1 MQLRDILVCLD
12 ATPAGEERLKLSLR
26 LARAHHAAISGI
38 YSVHDDAVE
47 AVLFPPANEGE
58 PGAAP
63 VMSGTRAE
71 LAEQRFREQ
80 LSAQGLAGDWLL
92 IDGAGTDAVIEFA
105 KSADLAVL
113 GQYERSGA
121 TRNTLRP
128 EEVALASGRP
138 VLILPYAGSFPTVG
152 ERALVA
158 WDGTREAS
166 RALHD
171 ALPLI
176 AEAENV
182 TVVSVVGAENERER
196 TQTSLDRVVRHL
208 ERHDIP
214 ARAETIVRGEL
225 GVSDILLSRA
235 SDLAADLIVAGA
247 YHHSPY
253 REALFGG
260 VTRDLLDHMT
270 VPVLMAH

>member
-1 MQLRDILVCLD
+1 
-12 ATPAGEERLKLSLR
+12 
-26 LARAHHAAISGI
+26 
-38 YSVHDDAVE
+38 
-47 AVLFPPANEGE
+47 
-58 PGAAP
+58 
-63 VMSGTRAE
+63 MSGTRAE